1 MLQYLDDVRRQID
14 DALESLFPPAETYPD
29 VIYRAMRYS
38 LFAGGKRFRPTLT
51 VIVAQAA
58 GASAES
64 VMPAACAIEYIHT
77 YSLIHDDLPAIDN
90 DDYRRGRPTC
100 HKEFGEDIAILA
112 GDGLFAEAFALVAGL
127 QKASEQRKIIQ
138 VIKELAEAAGPGGMV
153 GGQVVDM
160 ESTGRRVDL
169 DTVLFIHA
177 HKTGKLIRAAART
190 GAILA
195 GAADD
200 EIEAYSRYGDH
211 LGLAFQITDD
221 ILDETGSLEELGK
234 TPGQDRASH
243 KATYPAVAG
252 MPAAITRAQEEA
264 AAAIDALNGVKTDI
278 ERLKGLATFV
288 VERTG

>member
-1 MLQYLDDVRRQID
+1 MFKYFDDIRRQVD
-14 DALESLFPPAETYPD
+14 EALESFFPPADTYPD
-29 VIYRAMRYS
+29 IIYQAMRYS
-38 LFAGGKRFRPTLT
+38 LFAGGKRFRPVLT
-51 VIVAQAA
+51 ILIAQTA

-64 VMPAACAIEYIHT
+64 VMPTACAIEYIHT

-90 DDYRRGRPTC
+90 DDLRRGRPTC

-112 GDGLFAEAFALVAGL
+112 GDALFAEAFALIAGL

-138 VIKELAEAAGPGGMV
+138 VVKELAEAAGPGGMV

-160 ESTGRRVDL
+160 ESTGRNVNMETIL
-169 DTVLFIHA
+169 YIHA
-177 HKTGKLIRAAART
+177 HKTGRLIRSAARA
-190 GAILA
+190 GAIL
-195 GAADD
+195 GNAADD
-200 EIEAYSRYGDH
+200 EVEAFSRYGEH

-234 TPGQDRASH
+234 TPGQDRAYK

-252 MPAAITRAQEEA
+252 LPAAIERAREEA
-264 AAAIDALNGVKTDI
+264 AAASEALGGIEADI
-278 ERLKGLATFV
+278 TRLKDLADFV